1 MSQTVANV
9 SSFIT
14 GAGNNGYN
22 QMMKTRLFS
31 WLGRGGYFDLSVLQ
45 WTLPL
50 FLSVTAIVFELV
62 EHAPDGEWHDPGFDG
77 EMIIFG
83 LMGPLIIAFV
93 ISSMRQLMEAEK
105 KATATVQGLNR
116 DLESEVNERTA
127 ALAQRN
133 AELAQR
139 NAELDRLNSE
149 LRDLDEMKSDFVA
162 LVSHE
167 LRAPLTALN
176 GGLELAL
183 QSSESLP
190 PRSRAVLEI
199 MTEESTRLT
208 NFVQTILDVSRL
220 DAGKLA
226 ITLGPVAVLPLIEQ
240 AAAIILSS
248 GQRKMDWKVTPDLP
262 PIWGDETY
270 LEQVIRNLISN
281 ADKYSPPDKP
291 IQLCA
296 ELNDDA
302 VRISVKDYGPGI
314 PADVGERIFGR
325 FSRLESQESSPQGWG
340 LGLYLGRKLIEAQN
354 GKIGFVSPIWKNN
367 GTPSGTEF
375 YILMPVAQTPEDD
388 LE

>member
-1 MSQTVANV
+1 MD
-9 SSFIT
+9 SSNPIKVHLRNAWDWFI
-14 GAGNNGYN
+14 
-22 QMMKTRLFS
+22 
-31 WLGRGGYFDLSVLQ
+31 DLNVLQ
-45 WTLPL
+45 WSLPL
-50 FLSVTAIVFELV
+50 ILSIIAIIYELV
-62 EHAPDGEWHDPGFDG
+62 EHVQKDELLDPGFIG

-83 LMGPLIIAFV
+83 ALGPVIIRNILVWMHGLMDAQKQANAEI
-93 ISSMRQLMEAEK
+93 LM
-105 KATATVQGLNR
+105 LNR
-116 DLESEVNERTA
+116 DLEKKVNERTI
-127 ALAQRN
+127 AL
-133 AELAQR
+133 EQR
-139 NAELDRLNSE
+139 NAELDRANTE
-149 LRDLDEMKSDFVA
+149 LRDLDEMKSDFVS

-183 QSSESLP
+183 QSSENLP
-190 PRSRAVLEI
+190 PRSRAILEI
-199 MTEESTRLT
+199 MTDESNRLT

-220 DAGKLA
+220 EAGKLA
-226 ITLGPVAVLPLIEQ
+226 ITFGPVAVRPLMEQ
-240 AAAIILSS
+240 AAAIVLAS
-248 GQRKMDWKVTPDLP
+248 GQRRVEWNVTPDLP

-281 ADKYSPPDKP
+281 ADKYSPADKP

-296 ELNDDA
+296 ELNEDA
-302 VRISVKDYGPGI
+302 IRISVKDYGPGI
-314 PADVGERIFGR
+314 PADVSERIFSR

-375 YILMPVAQTPEDD
+375 YILLPVAQTPEDD

>member
-1 MSQTVANV
+1 
-9 SSFIT
+9 
-14 GAGNNGYN
+14 
-22 QMMKTRLFS
+22 MKTRLSS
-31 WLGRGGYFDLSVLQ
+31 WLGRGGYFDLEVLQ
-45 WTLPL
+45 WALPL
-50 FLSVTAIVFELV
+50 FLSLTAIVFELV
-62 EHAPDGEWHDPGFDG
+62 EHAPEGEWLDPGFDG

-105 KATATVQGLNR
+105 KATTTVQGLNR
-116 DLESEVNERTA
+116 DLENKVNERTA
-127 ALAQRN
+127 T
-133 AELAQR
+133 LAQR
-139 NAELDRLNSE
+139 NAELDRLNTE

-183 QSSESLP
+183 QSSENLP
-190 PRSRAVLEI
+190 PRSRAILEI
-199 MTEESTRLT
+199 MTEESARLT
-208 NFVQTILDVSRL
+208 DFVQTILDVSRL

-226 ITLGPVAVLPLIEQ
+226 ITFGPVAVRPLMEQ
-240 AAAIILSS
+240 AAAIVLAS

-325 FSRLESQESSPQGWG
+325 FSRLKSEESSPQGWG
-340 LGLYLGRKLIEAQN
+340 LGLYLGRKLIEVQN
-354 GKIGFVSPIWKNN
+354 GKIGFVSPIWKTNA
-367 GTPSGTEF
+367 TPSGTEF